1 MFSSCY
7 ISRTFQKEGER
18 GDVHHLIHLNLLIS
32 RCINMSAWPVQ
43 ELSEWNARYREKFG
57 FVFLICAS
65 GRTSDEILAEL
76 KVNFKLKFN
85 FQPTIIW

>member
-1 MFSSCY
+1 MF
-7 ISRTFQKEGER
+7 
-18 GDVHHLIHLNLLIS
+18 
-32 RCINMSAWPVQ
+32 AWPVQ

-76 KVNFKLKFN
+76 KVKLKLEFA
-85 FQPTIIW
+85 FQPDTNI